1 MQALILAGGLGT
13 RLRALVSDR
22 PKPLAEVEGKPF
34 LAYLLEQLRAAGFC
48 ELVLCVGYK
57 AGQIQAYFGDGSAW
71 GVHIDYAVE
80 TQRLGTAGAIKNA
93 ARFVDGPFLA
103 LNGDSYL
110 ELNFQDMVNYHRRR
124 RAANPRLLG
133 SLAAVSVD
141 DASAYGTLEL
151 DEAKCIVRFREKEA
165 GGSGWINGG
174 VYVLE
179 PEILD
184 LIPPGQAVSIEKEI
198 FPQALEQGYALLAYP
213 VAGFFVD
220 IGTPEGYRR
229 FQNMVAQAGTLITQS
244 VTEDTQRHTEDS
256 KEVKSSL

>member
-1 MQALILAGGLGT
+1 MKALILAGGLGT
-13 RLRALVSDR
+13 RLRSVVSDR
-22 PKPLAEVEGKPF
+22 PKPLADVEGKPF
-34 LAYLLEQLRAAGFC
+34 LAYQLEQLRAEGFC
-48 ELVLCVGYK
+48 DLVFCLGYK

-93 ARFVDGPFLA
+93 ARFVDGSFLA

-110 ELNFQDMVNYHRRR
+110 ELNFQDMVDYHRRR

-141 DASAYGTLEL
+141 DASAYGTLVL
-151 DEAKCIVRFREKEA
+151 DEAKRIASFREKAAA
-165 GGSGWINGG
+165 GQGWINGG

-179 PEILD
+179 PEVLD
-184 LIPPGQAVSIEKEI
+184 LIPSGQAVSIEQET
-198 FPQALEQGYALLAYP
+198 FPQALERGYELLAYP
-213 VAGFFVD
+213 VTGFFVD

-229 FQNMVAQAGTLITQS
+229 FQQYFLPRPLGERDGVRLCSPPLMGGARGGCEL
-244 VTEDTQRHTEDS
+244 
-256 KEVKSSL
+256 